1 MSGSCRPTPR
11 EIAMRCAGLVAHINE
26 RWEHE
31 EDAVGHERC
40 VHTDD
45 TRPEP
50 RAIRMR
56 VRGSS
61 NEVGSGGFALPA
73 STPEAARHTDHGL
86 SIGPIGTSPS
96 ERDGCGGCPGQ
107 KGNTSWQS
115 VRVGSENVRAGTDSG
130 VDTAAVPMT
139 VSTHDRP
146 VEADDRG
153 GRADGDRRRSGRAL
167 VAVMKPADLGD

>member
-1 MSGSCRPTPR
+1 
-11 EIAMRCAGLVAHINE
+11 MRCAGLVAHINE

-96 ERDGCGGCPGQ
+96 ERDGCGPVLV
-107 KGNTSWQS
+107 K
-115 VRVGSENVRAGTDSG
+115 RVIRAGK
-130 VDTAAVPMT
+130 AF
-139 VSTHDRP
+139 VSAPRTFAL
-146 VEADDRG
+146 ELT
-153 GRADGDRRRSGRAL
+153 RASTRLRCR
-167 VAVMKPADLGD
+167 